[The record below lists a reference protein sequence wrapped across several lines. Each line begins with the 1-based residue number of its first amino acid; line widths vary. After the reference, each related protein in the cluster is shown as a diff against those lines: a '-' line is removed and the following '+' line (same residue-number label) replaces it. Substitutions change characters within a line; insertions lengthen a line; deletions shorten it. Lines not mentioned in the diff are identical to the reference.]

1 MCICRKIV
9 DVAIYMLYLESCCG
23 ENLAGSRKFL
33 LLLTLMGG
41 LSSVCIFHIAFAVRM
56 LNVSLILVKLELSIS
71 PSLMVL
77 LAPTGALYVMMP

>member
-1 MCICRKIV
+1 MKI
-9 DVAIYMLYLESCCG
+9 LLESCCG

-33 LLLTLMGG
+33 LLLTLGG

-77 LAPTGALYVMMP
+77 LKEEKRDHPRTGH